1 MNDLSSDINPVH
13 STTAS
18 AKNIA
23 IQFFDR
29 YRSQQVNDMVA
40 LFASEGTVEYVP
52 FNGKG
57 LVTEVGVSSWNG
69 LIDAFPD
76 LTNQVTTV
84 RQNET
89 HRVAFVDVVISG
101 TQVKDAF
108 GISNQGK
115 HYDLRHLFVI
125 EINDEGKILSMVA
138 FWDNADWYRQ
148 LGKTTLD

>member
-1 MNDLSSDINPVH
+1 M
-13 STTAS
+13 
-18 AKNIA
+18 
-23 IQFFDR
+23 
-29 YRSQQVNDMVA
+29 
-40 LFASEGTVEYVP
+40 EYLP
-52 FNGKG
+52 FNAQD

-76 LTNQVTTV
+76 LTNQVTIV

-115 HYDLRHLFVI
+115 HYSLRHLFVI
-125 EINDEGKILSMVA
+125 EINARGKILSMVA